1 MGADVRQSELTLI
14 ERLYSRPQGFNLFQA
29 ISLLERD
36 APDRA
41 GLGTGV
47 GLDEAAMLRGNIS
60 LAFAPSDV
68 VSVQPAN
75 GPADRSTLTSAA
87 MSLAGAN
94 GPLPLPFTELLLQ
107 RRTAKDRAALDF
119 LDIFHNRWLAFLY
132 RSRKK
137 HHIGLNWRANQ
148 QDNALARTIDAL
160 SGLGRAEG
168 ARGPHGEVARLS
180 HAGLQNAAPRSMLNL
195 LALLSDRLNIRIK
208 GRQFVGG
215 WQTLDAVDQPPL
227 GRAVLGQQ
235 AVLGSRAWDAA
246 AGIELTVEVT
256 PISRLQSLL
265 PGGQDHVLMAWL
277 LRRHTQ
283 SELQVRLVLQPQ
295 AQASANLLGLGKARL
310 GWTSWLS
317 QSGDPQRPQ
326 PLQPIKTRLMPAPC
340 ES

>member
-1 MGADVRQSELTLI
+1 MRPSELALI
-14 ERLYSRPQGFNLFQA
+14 DRLYSRPQGFNLFQA
-29 ISLLERD
+29 ISLLERH

-47 GLDEAAMLRGNIS
+47 GLDEAVLLRGNIS

-68 VSVQPAN
+68 VSVQPPSTPE
-75 GPADRSTLTSAA
+75 GRSTLTTAA

-107 RRTAKDRAALDF
+107 RRAPKDRAALDF

-148 QDNALARTIDAL
+148 QDNPLARTIDAL

-168 ARGPHGEVARLS
+168 ARGPFGEVARLS
-180 HAGLQNAAPRSMLNL
+180 HAGLQNAAPRSMVNL
-195 LALLSDRLNIRIK
+195 LTLLSDRLSLRIK

-215 WQTLDAVDQPPL
+215 WQNLDWVDQPPV
-227 GRAVLGQQ
+227 GRAVLGQN
-235 AVLGSRAWDAA
+235 AVLGCRAWDAA
-246 AGIELTVEVT
+246 AGIELTVDAT
-256 PISRLQSLL
+256 PISRMQDLL
-265 PGGQDHVLMAWL
+265 PSGRDHLLMAWL

-295 AQASANLLGLGKARL
+295 AQASASLLGLGKARL
-310 GWTSWLS
+310 GWSSWLT
-317 QSGDPQRPQ
+317 QGGDPLKPKA
-326 PLQPIKTRLMPAPC
+326 LQPIKTRLMPALVKDGK
-340 ES
+340 